1 MAGLPV
7 RLFTNPSRV
16 ARMPDVPQER
26 GGLLLRPTTLGPLLV
41 LVAAFVAIGGA
52 PVSAEELVGDGGF
65 GDGVGDWTTIDGELS
80 LVPAAHSGSQAV
92 QLSGAGAFDAEMFQL
107 IPVADGET
115 YEWSGWASADP
126 QSISQGRLRVS
137 WVGSSGSVTSLDEV
151 TWQPWAV
158 DAYQHFSTGPRI
170 APPGTTAARVS
181 VLVAAVSF
189 PSSVLV
195 DDVSFEGP
203 RPAPP
208 TPTMSPTETPTP
220 PPPTAPPA
228 TASPTPGGAP
238 TASPS
243 HAPTPTEAPPAPT
256 AAPTSRIRAT
266 GHDGANSRRCGR
278 LLAADE
284 RRLRGRWSRGCPARL
299 AKDRR
304 HHGERF
310 LARPFR
316 QPGTL
321 ANVRDDR
328 HEVGLSDG
336 AGVCR
341 SVLRR
346 EAHSP
351 ATRTPALRR
360 CSSASPSTR
369 VRTAAGRRFRPP
381 TPALCSTQ
389 RLRRFAP

>member
-1 MAGLPV
+1 M
-7 RLFTNPSRV
+7 
-16 ARMPDVPQER
+16 
-26 GGLLLRPTTLGPLLV
+26 LRPTTLGPLLV

-151 TWQPWAV
+151 TWQPWAA

-228 TASPTPGGAP
+228 TTSPTPGGAP

-256 AAPTSRIRAT
+256 AAPTPVSA
-266 GHDGANSRRCGR
+266 
-278 LLAADE
+278 
-284 RRLRGRWSRGCPARL
+284 P
-299 AKDRR
+299 
-304 HHGERF
+304 
-310 LARPFR
+310 
-316 QPGTL
+316 
-321 ANVRDDR
+321 
-328 HEVGLSDG
+328 
-336 AGVCR
+336 
-341 SVLRR
+341 
-346 EAHSP
+346 P
-351 ATRTPALRR
+351 AT
-360 CSSASPSTR
+360 
-369 VRTAAGRRFRPP
+369 TAP
-381 TPALCSTQ
+381 TPAAAVVFSQLTNGDFEDDGAEGAPLGWRKIGGTMESVSSPVRSGSRALSLTSETTATKWAYQ
-389 RLRRFAP
+389 TVQVSAGQFYDGSAFARYTDAGVEAVFIRVS